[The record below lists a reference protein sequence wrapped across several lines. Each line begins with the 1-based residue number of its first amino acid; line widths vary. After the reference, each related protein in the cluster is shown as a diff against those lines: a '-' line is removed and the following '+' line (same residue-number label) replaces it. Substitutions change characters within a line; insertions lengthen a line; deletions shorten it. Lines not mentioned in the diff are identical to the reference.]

1 MSNDGDRTTR
11 AITQGT
17 EGCNR
22 RTASPVRTALG
33 IGLASMLTACSSSG
47 TSRPSSV
54 DGRDSPVT
62 IASGEVAS
70 GGVALDETAP
80 KPPRSDFL
88 DRRGPSASRSFS
100 TWLQVDIAGGRTWLN
115 LDRVESILRPS
126 PLAPSGQL
134 PILVVHF
141 GSGRRVELAF
151 DEEADREAALRQI
164 RASLNIRAAGP

>member
-33 IGLASMLTACSSSG
+33 IGLASMLAACSSSG

-70 GGVALDETAP
+70 GGVALVETAP

-88 DRRGPSASRSFS
+88 DRRGPSAS
-100 TWLQVDIAGGRTWLN
+100 
-115 LDRVESILRPS
+115 
-126 PLAPSGQL
+126 
-134 PILVVHF
+134 
-141 GSGRRVELAF
+141 
-151 DEEADREAALRQI
+151 
-164 RASLNIRAAGP
+164 

>member
-17 EGCNR
+17 EGCNG

-33 IGLASMLTACSSSG
+33 IGLASMLAACSSSG

-88 DRRGPSASRSFS
+88 DRRGPSAARDVS

-134 PILVVHF
+134 PILVIHF

-151 DEEADREAALRQI
+151 DDETQRVETLRRIEATLAV
-164 RASLNIRAAGP
+164 AGSKP